1 MRKRLKSRSI
11 RRALGLAAAGFAAL
25 ALGACAT
32 LEEQQA
38 GAPGDETEGLE
49 GDFRI
54 TGIEPVRPKIPLTEE
69 ILYKLLVAEL
79 AGHRGRLDVAV
90 ENYLDLAR
98 ATRDPKVAERAARI
112 AVYARND
119 AAALEAARL
128 WMELDPRNPD
138 PRQVLAVMELRAGNL
153 EQTVAHLQDIFDY
166 SEGEIDQKLWMIA
179 NMLGREEERDAALA
193 VMETLVE
200 SQGNSAEALYAFA
213 HIAARLGDL
222 ERSLSLLKSA
232 LALAP
237 DNDNARLSY
246 VSVLQRLGRER
257 EALGW
262 LEDSLKERAAGDD
275 FALRMAYARL
285 LADLKRF
292 DEAQRQFEILA
303 AREPDNAEV
312 AYTLGLLHLQS
323 DRLDQAES
331 FFQRL
336 SKQGWR
342 TDAVNYYLGRIAE
355 EQEEYETASA
365 WYQGVHKGEHYFDAR
380 VKLALLLA
388 RKGQVEEA
396 RVQLRAIPAQGEQQA
411 VVVAQAEGE
420 LLVGEKRYAEAIAV
434 YDQALLERGYN
445 ANLLYARAMAAER
458 GGRLDLLEAD
468 LRAILERE
476 PNHAQ
481 ALNALGYT
489 LADSTERYAEAYEL
503 IKRALALRP
512 SDFYILDSMGWVL
525 YRLGRLDEAIDY
537 LRRAMSL
544 RADPEIAAHLGEALW
559 VNGDREEAKK
569 VWESALKLRPDDSHL
584 LDVIQRFNP

>member
-1 MRKRLKSRSI
+1 MRYSLKSRSS
-11 RRALGLAAAGFAAL
+11 RRAIGLAAAGFAAL
-25 ALGACAT
+25 TLGACAT

-38 GAPGDETEGLE
+38 GAPGDEAEGLE
-49 GDFRI
+49 GDIRI
-54 TGIEPVRPKIPLTEE
+54 VNIEPVRPKIPLTEE
-69 ILYKLLVAEL
+69 LLYKLLLAEL
-79 AGHRGRLDVAV
+79 AGHRGKLDVAV
-90 ENYLDLAR
+90 ENYRELAA

-112 AVYARND
+112 AVYARDD

-128 WMELDPRNPD
+128 WVELDPRNPD

-153 EQTVAHLQDIFDY
+153 EETVAHLEDIFDY

-179 NMLGREEERDAALA
+179 NMLGREEERDAVLE

-200 SQGNSAEALYAFA
+200 SRGDSADALYAFA

-222 ERSLSLLKSA
+222 ERSLTLLKSA
-232 LALAP
+232 MALAP
-237 DNDNARLSY
+237 DNDNAGLSY

-257 EALGW
+257 EALTW
-262 LEDSLKERAAGDD
+262 LKDSLEDRAAGDD

-285 LADLKRF
+285 LADVKRF
-292 DEAQRQFEILA
+292 DEAQRQFELLA
-303 AREPDNAEV
+303 EREPDNAEV
-312 AYTLGLLHLQS
+312 SYTLGLLHLQS
-323 DRLDQAES
+323 DRLDQAETY
-331 FFQRL
+331 FQRL

-342 TDAVNYYLGRIAE
+342 ADVVNYYLGRIAE
-355 EQEEYETASA
+355 EQEDYETASA
-365 WYQGVHKGEHYFDAR
+365 WYQGVHKGEHYFDAQ

-388 RKGQVEEA
+388 RGGQVEEA
-396 RVQLRAIPAQGEQQA
+396 RARLRAIPTQGEQQ
-411 VVVAQAEGE
+411 VLIVTQAEGE
-420 LLVGEKRYAEAIAV
+420 LLVGEKRYADAIAV
-434 YDQALLERGYN
+434 YDQALEQGYN
-445 ANLLYARAMAAER
+445 ADLLYARAMAAER

-468 LRAILERE
+468 LRTILERE

-489 LADSTERYAEAYEL
+489 LADATDRYAEAYEL

-559 VNGDREEAKK
+559 VNGDKEEAKK

>member
-1 MRKRLKSRSI
+1 MQPGLKSRSI
-11 RRALGLAAAGFAAL
+11 RRALRLAATGLAAL

-38 GAPGDETEGLE
+38 AAPGDEAEGLE

-54 TGIEPVRPKIPLTEE
+54 VNIEPVRPKIPLTEE
-69 ILYKLLVAEL
+69 ILYKLLLAEL
-79 AGHRGRLDVAV
+79 AGHRGKLDVAV
-90 ENYLDLAR
+90 ENYRDLAY

-112 AVYARND
+112 AVYARDN

-128 WMELDPRNPD
+128 WVELDPRNPD

-153 EQTVAHLQDIFDY
+153 ERTVAHLQDIFDY
-166 SEGEIDQKLWMIA
+166 SEGEVDQKLWMIA
-179 NMLGREEERDAALA
+179 NMLSREEERDAALA

-200 SQGNSAEALYAFA
+200 SQGDSAEAQYAFA

-222 ERSLSLLKSA
+222 ERSLTLLKSV
-232 LALAP
+232 LARTP
-237 DNDNARLSY
+237 DNDNAGLSY
-246 VSVLQRLGRER
+246 VSVLQRMGRER
-257 EALGW
+257 EALAW
-262 LEDSLKERAAGDD
+262 LKDSLEGRAAGDD

-285 LADLKRF
+285 LADVKRF
-292 DEAQRQFEILA
+292 DEAQRQFELLA
-303 AREPDNAEV
+303 AQEPDNAEV
-312 AYTLGLLHLQS
+312 SYTLGLLHLQS
-323 DRLDQAES
+323 DRLDQAET

-342 TDAVNYYLGRIAE
+342 TDVVNYYLGRIAE
-355 EQEEYETASA
+355 GQEEYETASA
-365 WYQGVHKGEHYFDAR
+365 WYQGVHKGEHYFDAQVR
-380 VKLALLLA
+380 LALLLA
-388 RKGQVEEA
+388 RAGQVEEA
-396 RVQLRAIPAQGEQQA
+396 RVQLRAIPTQGEQQA
-411 VVVAQAEGE
+411 LVVTQAEGE

-434 YDQALLERGYN
+434 YDQALEGGYN

-458 GGRLDLLEAD
+458 GGQLDILEAD

-489 LADSTERYAEAYEL
+489 LADATERYAEAYEL
-503 IKRALALRP
+503 IKRALALSP

-537 LRRAMSL
+537 LRRALSL

-569 VWESALKLRPDDSHL
+569 VWESALKLRPDDSRL

>member
-1 MRKRLKSRSI
+1 MKQGLKSRSI
-11 RRALGLAAAGFAAL
+11 RRALGLAAAGFATL
-25 ALGACAT
+25 TLGACAT

-38 GAPGDETEGLE
+38 AAPGEEAESLE

-54 TGIEPVRPKIPLTEE
+54 VNIEPVRPKIPLTEE
-69 ILYKLLVAEL
+69 ILYKLLLAEL
-79 AGHRGRLDVAV
+79 AGHRGKLDVAV
-90 ENYLDLAR
+90 ENYRDLAH

-112 AVYARND
+112 AVYARDD
-119 AAALEAARL
+119 AAALEAAQL
-128 WMELDPRNPD
+128 WVELDPRNPD
-138 PRQVLAVMELRAGNL
+138 PRQVLAVMELRTGNL
-153 EQTVAHLQDIFDY
+153 ERTVAHLQDIFDY
-166 SEGEIDQKLWMIA
+166 SEGEVDQKLWMIA
-179 NMLGREEERDAALA
+179 NMLSREEERDAALA
-193 VMETLVE
+193 VMETLVK
-200 SQGNSAEALYAFA
+200 SQGDSAEAQYAFA

-222 ERSLSLLKSA
+222 ERSLALLESV
-232 LALAP
+232 LAQTP
-237 DNDNARLSY
+237 ENDNAGLSY

-257 EALGW
+257 EALAW
-262 LEDSLKERAAGDD
+262 LKDSLESRAEGDD

-285 LADLKRF
+285 LADVKRF
-292 DEAQRQFEILA
+292 DEAQRQFEMLA
-303 AREPDNAEV
+303 AQEPDNAEV
-312 AYTLGLLHLQS
+312 SYTLGLLHLQS

-342 TDAVNYYLGRIAE
+342 TDVVNYYLGRIAE
-355 EQEEYETASA
+355 EQEEYESASA
-365 WYQGVHKGEHYFDAR
+365 WYQGVHKGEHYFDAQ

-388 RKGQVEEA
+388 RGGQVEEA
-396 RVQLRAIPAQGEQQA
+396 RAQLRAIPAQGEQQA
-411 VVVAQAEGE
+411 LIITQAEGE
-420 LLVGEKRYAEAIAV
+420 LLVGEKRYADAIAV
-434 YDQALLERGYN
+434 YGEALQQGYN

-458 GGRLDLLEAD
+458 GGRLDILEAD

-503 IKRALALRP
+503 IKRALDISP

-537 LRRAMSL
+537 LRRALSL

-559 VNGDREEAKK
+559 VKGDREEAKK
-569 VWESALKLRPDDSHL
+569 VWEAALKLRPDDSRL

>member
-1 MRKRLKSRSI
+1 MGPGLKSRSF
-11 RRALGLAAAGFAAL
+11 RRAIGLAAAGLAAL
-25 ALGACAT
+25 TLGACAT
-32 LEEQQA
+32 LDEQQA
-38 GAPGDETEGLE
+38 AAPGDEVEDLE

-54 TGIEPVRPKIPLTEE
+54 VDIEPVRPKIPLTEA
-69 ILYKLLVAEL
+69 ILYKLLLAEL
-79 AGHRGRLDVAV
+79 AGHRGKLDVAV
-90 ENYLDLAR
+90 EHYLDLAHE
-98 ATRDPKVAERAARI
+98 TRDPKVAERASRI
-112 AVYARND
+112 AVYARDD

-128 WMELDPRNPD
+128 WVELDPRNPD

-153 EQTVAHLQDIFDY
+153 EETVAHLEDIFDY

-179 NMLGREEERDAALA
+179 NMLGREEERDAVLA

-200 SQGNSAEALYAFA
+200 SRGDSADALYAFA

-222 ERSLSLLKSA
+222 ERSLTLLKSA
-232 LALAP
+232 MALAP
-237 DNDNARLSY
+237 DNDNAGLSY

-257 EALGW
+257 EALAW
-262 LEDSLKERAAGDD
+262 LKDSLEDRAEGDD

-285 LADLKRF
+285 LADVKRF

-312 AYTLGLLHLQS
+312 SYTLGLLHLQS
-323 DRLDQAES
+323 DRLDQAETY
-331 FFQRL
+331 FQRL

-342 TDAVNYYLGRIAE
+342 TDVVNYYLGRIAE
-355 EQEEYETASA
+355 EQEDYDTASA
-365 WYQGVHKGEHYFDAR
+365 WYQGVHKGEHYFDAQ

-388 RKGQVEEA
+388 RGGQVEEA
-396 RVQLRAIPAQGEQQA
+396 RARLRAIPTQGEQQA
-411 VVVAQAEGE
+411 LIVTQAEGE
-420 LLVGEKRYAEAIAV
+420 LLVGEKRYADAIAV
-434 YDQALLERGYN
+434 YDQALEQGYN
-445 ANLLYARAMAAER
+445 ADLLYARAMAAER
-458 GGRLDLLEAD
+458 GGQLDLLEAD
-468 LRAILERE
+468 LRTILERE

-489 LADSTERYAEAYEL
+489 LADATERYAEAYEL

-559 VNGDREEAKK
+559 VNGDKEEAKK
-569 VWESALKLRPDDSHL
+569 VWESALKLRPDDSRL

>member
-1 MRKRLKSRSI
+1 MKQGLKSRSI

-25 ALGACAT
+25 TLGACAT

-38 GAPGDETEGLE
+38 AAPEEDAESLE

-54 TGIEPVRPKIPLTEE
+54 VNIEPVRPKIPLTEE
-69 ILYKLLVAEL
+69 ILYKLLLAEL
-79 AGHRGRLDVAV
+79 AGHRGKLDVAV
-90 ENYLDLAR
+90 ENYRDLAY

-112 AVYARND
+112 AVYARDD
-119 AAALEAARL
+119 AAALEAAQL
-128 WMELDPRNPD
+128 WVELDPRNPD
-138 PRQVLAVMELRAGNL
+138 PRQVLAVMELRTGNL
-153 EQTVAHLQDIFDY
+153 ERTVAHLQDIFDY
-166 SEGEIDQKLWMIA
+166 SEGEVDQKLWMIA
-179 NMLGREEERDAALA
+179 NMLSREEERDAALT
-193 VMETLVE
+193 VMETLVK
-200 SQGNSAEALYAFA
+200 SQGDSAEAQYAFA

-222 ERSLSLLKSA
+222 ERSLALLESV
-232 LALAP
+232 LAQTP
-237 DNDNARLSY
+237 ENDNAGLSY

-257 EALGW
+257 EALAW
-262 LEDSLKERAAGDD
+262 LKDSLEDRAEGDD

-285 LADLKRF
+285 LADVKRF
-292 DEAQRQFEILA
+292 DEAQRQFEMLA
-303 AREPDNAEV
+303 AQEPDNAEV
-312 AYTLGLLHLQS
+312 SYTLGLLHLQS
-323 DRLDQAES
+323 DRLDQAET

-342 TDAVNYYLGRIAE
+342 TDVVNYYLGRIAE
-355 EQEEYETASA
+355 EQEDYETASA
-365 WYQGVHKGEHYFDAR
+365 WYQGVHKGEHYFDAQ

-388 RKGQVEEA
+388 RGGQVEEA
-396 RVQLRAIPAQGEQQA
+396 RAQLRAIPAQGEQQA
-411 VVVAQAEGE
+411 LIITQAEGE
-420 LLVGEKRYAEAIAV
+420 LLVGEKRYADAIAV
-434 YDQALLERGYN
+434 YGEALQQGYN

-458 GGRLDLLEAD
+458 GGRLDILEAD

-503 IKRALALRP
+503 IKRALDISP

-537 LRRAMSL
+537 LRRALSL

-559 VNGDREEAKK
+559 VKGDREEAKK
-569 VWESALKLRPDDSHL
+569 VWEAALKLRPDDSRL